1 MELEENLIQLFESIE
16 DCLLKRRLLP
26 CLILL
31 YSAIDTSGSG
41 STTTQTPLQGSWEAS
56 MPDLISGQTEY
67 FDVDIAQSGSSLSS
81 LHTFVFFLGA
91 PPNNSY
97 SYCTSPSPTFSAVAN
112 GNQISGTTTTCYGTA
127 AFSGT
132 ISNSNSIVGTYTS
145 SAGCGPSGNQCVS
158 GTFIAQ
164 KAAALAGNYSGALNF
179 SDGTV
184 DNVSVT
190 VSETSGQS
198 VTATG
203 TVTGADA
210 GSINL
215 SGYVVGNAAAVQG
228 TVSGQSSSLY
238 AWSHSN
244 YLYVVDQNTGGL
256 LGQLSKQ

>member
-1 MELEENLIQLFESIE
+1 MKLTTIS
-16 DCLLKRRLLP
+16 
-26 CLILL
+26 ILL
-31 YSAIDTSGSG
+31 LTALTIGCGGNKSGSG
-41 STTTQTPLQGSWEAS
+41 SSTQPTLLQGSWEAS
-56 MPDLISGQTEY
+56 MPDSLAGQTEY
-67 FDVDIAQSGSSLSS
+67 FDVDVAQTGSNLSS
-81 LHTFVFFLGA
+81 LHTFAFFLGA
-91 PPNNSY
+91 PPNNSS

-112 GNQISGTTTTCYGTA
+112 GTQISGTTTTCYGTA

-145 SAGCGPSGNQCVS
+145 SAGCGSSGNQCAS
-158 GTFIAQ
+158 GTFTAQ
-164 KAAALAGNYSGALNF
+164 KAAALSGNYSGALNF
-179 SDGTV
+179 SDGTAE
-184 DNVSVT
+184 NVSVS
-190 VSETSGQS
+190 VSEQSDQS
-198 VTATG
+198 VTVKG

-244 YLYVVDQNTGGL
+244 YLYVVDQNTGV